1 MPLATCRFA
10 YALAAPVLLLA
21 CAGAPERAT
30 TSYETD
36 ASTSSP
42 AAPANDESVRQD
54 LERVRA
60 VTDKFHDIDAAYKAG
75 YPRTQPGC
83 LDNPPQ
89 GGMGL
94 HYVNE
99 SLVDDALDVEH
110 PEILVY
116 APTVGGK
123 PKLVGV
129 EYIVPLSQWE
139 SEEPPR
145 IFDQPLK
152 RSEELKIWYLHVW
165 AWEENRNGLFA
176 DWNPAAGCTGSP

>member
-1 MPLATCRFA
+1 
-10 YALAAPVLLLA
+10 
-21 CAGAPERAT
+21 
-30 TSYETD
+30 
-36 ASTSSP
+36 
-42 AAPANDESVRQD
+42 
-54 LERVRA
+54 
-60 VTDKFHDIDAAYKAG
+60 
-75 YPRTQPGC
+75 
-83 LDNPPQ
+83 
-89 GGMGL
+89 MGL

-176 DWNPAAGCTGSP
+176 DWNPAVTC